1 MTTKGNPYAHVV
13 LRGGSN
19 GPNYDS
25 VHVAQCEK
33 TLEDCGGSSNI
44 VIDCSHANSS
54 KNPNLQPLVIKDI
67 TRQILEGNK
76 SIIGLM
82 LESFIKAGNQTIP
95 KNLNDLKYG
104 ISVTDACM
112 DWETTEKSIIEMAS
126 KIESVLNGRRGKI

>member
-1 MTTKGNPYAHVV
+1 M
-13 LRGGSN
+13 
-19 GPNYDS
+19 
-25 VHVAQCEK
+25 HVAQCEK
-33 TLEDCGGSSNI
+33 TLEDGGVSSNI

-54 KNPNLQPLVIKDI
+54 KNPDLQPLVIKDI

-95 KNLNDLKYG
+95 RNLNDLKYG

-112 DWETTEKSIIEMAS
+112 DWETTEKSIIEMAR
-126 KIESVLNGRRGKI
+126 KVESVLNGR